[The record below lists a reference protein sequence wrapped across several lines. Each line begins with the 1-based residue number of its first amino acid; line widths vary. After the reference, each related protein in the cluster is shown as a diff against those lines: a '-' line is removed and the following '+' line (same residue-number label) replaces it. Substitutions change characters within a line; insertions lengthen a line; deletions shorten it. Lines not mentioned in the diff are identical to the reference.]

1 VKMKKEQKKSKP
13 RTKTNKYLIGY
24 NAGDTFPDLFEVVK
38 RLVEEKLGSHR
49 GGLMLG
55 ITDLG
60 MDPRGFIGAF
70 FMIGSNAIVINRQPL
85 NLVKMRSPNLHK
97 AYMFYLL
104 LHEYLHAS
112 GIIDEIETRNLSEHL
127 CREAFGEQHEVT
139 KIASNFSA
147 IFSDIYHPAFDYMPP
162 EDISIELIAGFDRSS
177 VTYIQ

>member
-1 VKMKKEQKKSKP
+1 MKKEKKK
-13 RTKTNKYLIGY
+13 TKSNIETNRYILAY
-24 NAGDTFPDLFEVVK
+24 NSGENFPDLFEVVK

-55 ITDLG
+55 IMDLG
-60 MDPRGFIGAF
+60 MDPRGFVGAF

-85 NLVKMRSPNLHK
+85 NLVKTRSPDLHK

-112 GIIDEIETRNLSEHL
+112 GIIDEVETRDTASQL
-127 CREAFGEQHEVT
+127 CREAFGEQHEIT

-147 IFSDIYHPAFDYMPP
+147 IFTDIYHPALGFMPP
-162 EDISIELIAGFDRSS
+162 EDMSIELIPGFDRSS